1 MECSRLSVEI
11 TVETIWRYDYSLLEI
26 KMGFELNR
34 ARRGDAHGTGRTP
47 ATDRMVHACTREPNA
62 HRTVSGSLPR
72 SIIMLNRSSS
82 PLQGGAGDPAG
93 RPDSESIV
101 VGTLDFLQ
109 ALLLGDATT
118 YQGAR
123 ELVAAIL
130 RVYVYVYSV
139 PWRRRRQRARTCP
152 REAAFG
158 SELASYA
165 LAPTRHPTSLSSPLR
180 ARSGRAAVNSSCV
193 HARQLA

>member
-1 MECSRLSVEI
+1 LECSRLSVEI

-123 ELVAAIL
+123 ELVAASTTCL
-130 RVYVYVYSV
+130 RVRVL
-139 PWRRRRQRARTCP
+139 R
-152 REAAFG
+152 
-158 SELASYA
+158 A
-165 LAPTRHPTSLSSPLR
+165 LAPAETKSPYVSSRGCIWKR
-180 ARSGRAAVNSSCV
+180 AS
-193 HARQLA
+193 

>member
-1 MECSRLSVEI
+1 LECSRLSVEI
-11 TVETIWRYDYSLLEI
+11 TVETIWRSPRNQN
-26 KMGFELNR
+26 GFRIEPGPARRR
-34 ARRGDAHGTGRTP
+34 ARNGTYAGNGSDGP
-47 ATDRMVHACTREPNA
+47 CMHTRAPEFNA
-62 HRTVSGSLPR
+62 HRTVSGSLLR

-130 RVYVYVYSV
+130 RVRVL
-139 PWRRRRQRARTCP
+139 R
-152 REAAFG
+152 
-158 SELASYA
+158 A
-165 LAPTRHPTSLSSPLR
+165 LAPAETKSPYVSSRGCIWKR
-180 ARSGRAAVNSSCV
+180 AS
-193 HARQLA
+193 

>member
-1 MECSRLSVEI
+1 MH
-11 TVETIWRYDYSLLEI
+11 T
-26 KMGFELNR
+26 R
-34 ARRGDAHGTGRTP
+34 AP
-47 ATDRMVHACTREPNA
+47 EFNA
-62 HRTVSGSLPR
+62 HRTVSCSLLR

-130 RVYVYVYSV
+130 RVRVL
-139 PWRRRRQRARTCP
+139 R
-152 REAAFG
+152 
-158 SELASYA
+158 A
-165 LAPTRHPTSLSSPLR
+165 LAPAETKSPYVSSRGCIWKR
-180 ARSGRAAVNSSCV
+180 AS
-193 HARQLA
+193 